1 MVEQVY
7 LLAEIL
13 SVVICIFNLYG
24 KKIKISIYLLSLLTI
39 DVMYISAINTGII
52 SENSLPLMY
61 ILIVFYALLEFK
73 NKLIDTIFPC
83 AMACVIIAILQ
94 IIVYFL
100 ISFLYFIMPDEDVVV
115 LLSNVIV
122 CILLLISRK
131 LSLYKKI
138 NNIHRLK
145 ELKIIVCIGI
155 VAAITVYYL
164 YLIKTKHKVLLE
176 AYITYIT
183 LIIMTIY
190 LIVRWQRANHEVQVK
205 GNQIEKMR
213 ICGEAFD
220 SLIDTTRKNQ
230 HDFHNHIMA
239 IAGMHNSFDTYSE
252 LVEAQRKYMEEIN
265 IHTKYNKILFGIKEP
280 ILAGYLFY
288 KISNI
293 EQKEINVEF
302 VFSVTSNKIEYVSIF
317 DLNEIIGILLDNAKE
332 SVEVNEK
339 DKKKIYIKV
348 KETDRR
354 LVICVANISRYISD
368 DKVIEL
374 FKTGHSSKGNNRGLG
389 LSKIKDFQKK
399 YGFDILVK
407 NKEVEEN
414 NWIYF
419 TIVINKNLK

>member
-24 KKIKISIYLLSLLTI
+24 KKIKISIYLLILLTI
-39 DVMYISAINTGII
+39 DVMYITAINTGII

-61 ILIVFYALLEFK
+61 VLIVFYALLEFK

-83 AMACVIIAILQ
+83 AMAWIMIAILQ
-94 IIVYFL
+94 IIVYFFM
-100 ISFLYFIMPDEDVVV
+100 SFLYFIVSDEDIVV
-115 LLSNVIV
+115 LLSNIVV
-122 CILLLISRK
+122 CILLLMSRK
-131 LSLYKKI
+131 LSFYKKI
-138 NNIHRLK
+138 NNICKLK
-145 ELKIIVCIGI
+145 ELKIVVCIGI
-155 VAAITVYYL
+155 IAAITVYYL

-176 AYITYIT
+176 AYITYLT

-190 LIVRWQRANHEVQVK
+190 LIIRWQKANYEVQVK
-205 GNQIEKMR
+205 GKQIEKMR

-220 SLIDTTRKNQ
+220 SLIETARKNQ

-252 LVEAQRKYMEEIN
+252 LVEAQRKYVEEIN

-293 EQKEINVEF
+293 EQKEIDVEF
-302 VFSVTSNKIEYVSIF
+302 KFSVTSNKIEYVSIF

-332 SVEVNEK
+332 AVEVNNK

-399 YGFDILVK
+399 YGFDILVE
-407 NKEVEEN
+407 NKAVEEN

-419 TIVINKNLK
+419 TIAISKNLK